1 MKKLLFACSL
11 ILLNGFA
18 SAARAEST
26 DDSAAEETRQKKAL
40 LQEILSDSPIRAEQP
55 TARVPEKPA
64 VVAPATL
71 SGRVEAKAE
80 DPRPRTRPSGAQEG
94 IGTSVASISLWPL
107 VLLALMLGG
116 ALWWTKRLQQPR
128 LQAAP
133 IQKLAIIQLGGKRSL
148 AVVEVMGRKLVLGL
162 SEKSVNL
169 LTCIEDDGVGPSVS
183 RRSPRVEEEPFEED
197 LQNLLD
203 PRDRGDRVR
212 VKGTISER
220 DELARK
226 FRSLGSA

>member
-11 ILLNGFA
+11 ILLNGLA
-18 SAARAEST
+18 SAASAEST

-40 LQEILSDSPIRAEQP
+40 LQEILSDTPIRAEQP
-55 TARVPEKPA
+55 AARVAEKPA
-64 VVAPATL
+64 VFASTAP

-107 VLLALMLGG
+107 ILLALMLGG

-197 LQNLLD
+197 LMNLLD
-203 PRDRGDRVR
+203 TRDRGDRVR
-212 VKGTISER
+212 VKGTTSER